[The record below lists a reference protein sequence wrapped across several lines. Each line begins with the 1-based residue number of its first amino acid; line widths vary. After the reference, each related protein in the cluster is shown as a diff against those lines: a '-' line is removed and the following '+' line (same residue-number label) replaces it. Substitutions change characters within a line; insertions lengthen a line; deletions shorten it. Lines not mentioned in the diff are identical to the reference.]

1 MIVLTTVSLNK
12 IMMESRNRKLSEYL
26 NEYLSQ
32 FRITK
37 EKYEEEL
44 QEQNDYIIELEKNN
58 KTLTDYIKKSK
69 SKK

>member
-1 MIVLTTVSLNK
+1 
-12 IMMESRNRKLSEYL
+12 MMESRNRKLSEYL